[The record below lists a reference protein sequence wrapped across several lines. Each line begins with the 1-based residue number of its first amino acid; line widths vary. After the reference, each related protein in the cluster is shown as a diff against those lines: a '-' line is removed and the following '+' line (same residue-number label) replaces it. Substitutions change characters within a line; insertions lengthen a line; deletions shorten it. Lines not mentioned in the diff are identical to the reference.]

1 MDFKNTV
8 PFFLENF
15 LSRPATALPK
25 GAQWLLMFD
34 SFPTTA
40 IKKGLTFESQ
50 KWQVDQAIDSITT
63 SDVNNNNRGCLFV
76 QAVQI
81 PGESFTINPEG
92 LQQNGYLRTNV
103 GAGRDAYNGIQVVF
117 LDTNVSFVDNLI
129 RPWVIATSHLG
140 LIARSGDNNYR
151 TNMSVFKLGVTSP
164 NDPPYVAQKYTFYGV
179 CPISVTGEEYSYTPV
194 TSPTNRETTFL
205 FHSYTI
211 DTSQNTAATNNNAP
225 PPTVEPARRINIS
238 TSNATSVVASP
249 PRTLREIVPIPK
261 PPKPASY

>member
-1 MDFKNTV
+1 MDINTTSTL

-15 LSRPATALPK
+15 LSKPATALPK

-34 SFPTTA
+34 SFPVEA
-40 IKKGLTFESQ
+40 IKKGLAYESQ
-50 KWQVDQAIDSITT
+50 KWQVDRAIGVITMG
-63 SDVNNNNRGCLFV
+63 DDFLYKKGCLFV

-81 PGESFTINPEG
+81 PGESFTVNPEG
-92 LQQNGYLRTNV
+92 LQQNGYLRTNI

-140 LIARSGDNNYR
+140 LIARSGSDNYR
-151 TNMSVFKLGVTSP
+151 TTMSVFKLGVQNPSE
-164 NDPPYVAQKYTFYGV
+164 PPYVAQKYTFYGV
-179 CPISVTGEEYSYTPV
+179 CPISVTGEEYSYSPV

-211 DTSQNTAATNNNAP
+211 DTSTNQAAIKNIP
-225 PPTVEPARRINIS
+225 PVQDT
-238 TSNATSVVASP
+238 T
-249 PRTLREIVPIPK
+249 REIVMLPSSVKLKRPL
-261 PPKPASY
+261 P